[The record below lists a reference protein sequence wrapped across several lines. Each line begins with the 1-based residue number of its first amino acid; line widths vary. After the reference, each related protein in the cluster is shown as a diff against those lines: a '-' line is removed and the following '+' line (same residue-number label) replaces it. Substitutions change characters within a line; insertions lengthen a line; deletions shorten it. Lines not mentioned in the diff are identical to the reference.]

1 MEGFLLFDLFS
12 AVPQGLELDLL
23 KKKKKK
29 VSIKGMIKWAVL
41 NVLTWKDLQALTAK
55 WTQKITEHLLH
66 GLVF

>member
-1 MEGFLLFDLFS
+1 MEGFLLFGLFS

-23 KKKKKK
+23 KKKKKCL
-29 VSIKGMIKWAVL
+29 VINWAAL

>member
-29 VSIKGMIKWAVL
+29 KC
-41 NVLTWKDLQALTAK
+41 
-55 WTQKITEHLLH
+55 
-66 GLVF
+66 GLMEW

>member
-29 VSIKGMIKWAVL
+29 C
-41 NVLTWKDLQALTAK
+41 
-55 WTQKITEHLLH
+55 LLKEW
-66 GLVF
+66 